1 MKQTLVIGSTVVD
14 VLLNIPFL
22 PRQGNDIN
30 ITSSEYRI
38 GGCAYNVFKTLI
50 FFNSP
55 AVLCSPVGTGV
66 YGRMVREHLDEE
78 GLLPIASLETANGCC
93 YCLIEPNGER
103 TFLSHHGAEYV
114 FSKSWMTNLNLSMAS
129 GVYISGIDAEEPT
142 GDEIADFVEEHPELK
157 LYFAP
162 GPRIINIPSAR
173 MQRLLGRRDSKGRGP
188 LLHLNESEAM
198 CFSGKNE
205 IEAAAKFLAEKTSNI
220 VVITL
225 GQRGCYCF
233 DTEGHYIPGFPAD
246 TVDTTGAGD
255 VHCGA
260 LIACLTEGMNLID
273 ACHSANK
280 AGAEAVGIHGT
291 ILEKLPELAAE
302 D

>member
-38 GGCAYNVFKTLI
+38 GGCAYNVFKTLKT
-50 FFNSP
+50 FKSP

-66 YGRMVREHLDEE
+66 YGRMVKESLEKE
-78 GLLPIASLETANGCC
+78 GLFPIAELETENGCC

-103 TFLSHHGAEYV
+103 TFLSHHGAEYL
-114 FSKSWMTNLNLSMAS
+114 FSKSWMTQLDLSLAGS
-129 GVYISGIDAEEPT
+129 VYISGIDVEEPT
-142 GDEIADFVEEHPELK
+142 GDEIAGFAEEHPDLE

-162 GPRIINIPSAR
+162 GPRLTNIPPER
-173 MQRLLGRRDSKGRGP
+173 MKRLLRRRDSKGKGP
-188 LLHLNESEAM
+188 LLHLNETEANS
-198 CFSGKNE
+198 FTGRNSF
-205 IEAAAKFLAEKTSNI
+205 EASAEFIAEQTSNS

-225 GQRGCYCF
+225 GERGCYCL
-233 DTEGHYIPGFPAD
+233 DSEGHFVPGFPAAA
-246 TVDTTGAGD
+246 VNTTGAGD

-260 LIACLTEGMNLID
+260 LIACLKDGMSLKD
-273 ACHSANK
+273 ACLRANR
-280 AGAEAVGIHGT
+280 AGADTVTSNRARRN
-291 ILEKLPELAAE
+291 
-302 D
+302 